1 MKKVIKN
8 YPASIHDRLLNLAR
22 SQQKAFNELFYI
34 YANDRFLYRLSL
46 SPYVDK
52 FILKGAMAVLNLQIE
67 KTRYTRDIDLLGFTA
82 NEIHNIE
89 QIIREVCEIQIEEDG
104 LTYDPHSVSCISIK
118 LHDDYPGVRVHF
130 NVSLGEGMLTKLQVD
145 IGFGDEVYPIPQIT
159 PYRGLLDLP
168 QAMIR
173 VYPTEAILAEKIHAI
188 VKLGLINSRIK
199 DIYDIWLIASSQII
213 DGNELVKAIHVTFEN
228 RQTPFPE
235 KSILFDERFLTT
247 RRNNAWKSIQMKLP
261 PVEDLPEF
269 SETLDR
275 LKIFLTPLFSAVYF
289 GRVFPS
295 VWDPS
300 KAWQWQ

>member
-1 MKKVIKN
+1 MTKVIKN
-8 YPASIHDRLLNLAR
+8 HSASIHDRLLNLAR

-67 KTRYTRDIDLLGFTA
+67 KTRYTRDIDLLGFTE
-82 NEIHNIE
+82 NDIHNIE
-89 QIIREVCEIQIEEDG
+89 QIIREVCEIQIEDDG
-104 LTYDPHSVSCISIK
+104 LTYEPQSVSCTTIK

-130 NVSLGEGMLTKLQVD
+130 NVRLGEGMLTKLQVD
-145 IGFGDEVYPIPQIT
+145 IGFGDEVYPSPQVT

-173 VYPTEAILAEKIHAI
+173 IYPTEAILAEKIHAI
-188 VKLGLINSRIK
+188 VKLGLVNSRMK

-213 DGNELVKAIHVTFEN
+213 DGDELRKAIHVTFEN

-235 KSILFDERFLTT
+235 SIILFDERFLTT
-247 RRNNAWKSIQMKLP
+247 RRINAWKSIGKKLP
-261 PVEDLPEF
+261 PVEYLPDL
-269 SETLDR
+269 SETLDC
-275 LKIFLTPLFSAVYF
+275 LKLLLAPLFSAVYV
-289 GRVFPS
+289 GREFPM

-300 KAWQWQ
+300 KAWQWM